1 LISSTAVIY
10 TYGVKKTEGL
20 RKHNMQR
27 FLGGILVAI
36 VGVVINVLG
45 QIPPIGGIILG
56 SITLSQI
63 LDLVFF
69 AIIAVSVIV
78 MFTGIAVRSK
88 GKVPVEQKDMEEKPV
103 E

>member
-1 LISSTAVIY
+1 
-10 TYGVKKTEGL
+10 
-20 RKHNMQR
+20 MQR